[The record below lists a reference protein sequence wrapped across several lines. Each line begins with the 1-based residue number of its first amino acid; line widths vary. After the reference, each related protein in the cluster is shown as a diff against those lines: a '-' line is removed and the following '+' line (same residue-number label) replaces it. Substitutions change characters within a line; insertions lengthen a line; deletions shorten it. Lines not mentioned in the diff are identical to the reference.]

1 VTKNLGNPRWPRG
14 PQPYK
19 KTVWPKARDMKYKPS
34 SSDSGGGVTYKSNS
48 NGDPDYDIKKLLDW
62 NGDWLPAPE
71 SWCARKSHADRH
83 FGDHIEQWMNNQAP
97 ECIKPVYYPQHTFN
111 GHAKTTKIGDEEHI
125 EYILEE
131 GKVCKELVPC
141 YWSKAKVENKNMM
154 KLWKILPKSDS
165 KPMTEDD
172 INDDLPWWER
182 YEHVLCTDAEEDGQD
197 EEHLKYISPYINA
210 LEVPEA
216 KTNLADPIY
225 PAEEWQLA
233 SAEEKVQH
241 KIRRAEEK
249 QRKLLARRN
258 RPIPE
263 SIHPVTPVEDRRL
276 RPQTNMYIRPVQP
289 ADVRGIAVSSF

>member
-1 VTKNLGNPRWPRG
+1 
-14 PQPYK
+14 
-19 KTVWPKARDMKYKPS
+19 MKYKPS
-34 SSDSGGGVTYKSNS
+34 SSDDGGGVTYKSNS
-48 NGDPDYDIKKLLDW
+48 NGDPDYDVKKLLDW

-83 FGDHIEQWMNNQAP
+83 FGDHIEQWMNKQAP

-111 GHAKTTKIGDEEHI
+111 GHAKTTKVGDEEHI

-131 GKVCKELVPC
+131 GQLCKELVPH
-141 YWSKAKVENKNMM
+141 YWSNAMAENEHMSELS
-154 KLWKILPKSDS
+154 KLLPKSDS
-165 KPMTEDD
+165 KPVVDSEPVAEDERMVEDD

-182 YEHVLCTDAEEDGQD
+182 YEDVFYIDAEEDGQN
-197 EEHLKYISPYINA
+197 EAHLKYASPYINA

-233 SAEEKVQH
+233 STEDKVQH
-241 KIRRAEEK
+241 KIRRAEAK

-258 RPIPE
+258 RHIPE
-263 SIHPVTPVEDRRL
+263 SNHPVTPMEDRRL
-276 RPQTNMYIRPVQP
+276 RPKTNMYIRPVQP
-289 ADVRGIAVSSF
+289 ADVRGIAVSSY